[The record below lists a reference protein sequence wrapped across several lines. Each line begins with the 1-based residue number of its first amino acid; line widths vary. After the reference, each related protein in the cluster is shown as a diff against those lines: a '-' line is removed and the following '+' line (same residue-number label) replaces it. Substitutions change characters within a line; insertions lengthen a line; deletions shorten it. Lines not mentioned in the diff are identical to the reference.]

1 MHNALSMEEN
11 DQLLSMLTKDSASNN
26 LQNLQQR
33 RLKLGIKDISPNR
46 AS

>member
-1 MHNALSMEEN
+1 MYNALSVEEN
-11 DQLLSMLTKDSASNN
+11 DDLLSMFTKDSASNN

-33 RLKLGIKDISPNR
+33 RLKFGIKNRYPKR